1 MEVVKW
7 EAYISQPIVVI
18 AGITLSLQVGEEQ
31 KWLFRQIMLMW
42 YMLLWQLLVVAFMVF
57 TSQQIQDHH
66 SQRFTIH
73 QTFLDGVAMVA
84 VQEVKG
90 GTTYALQLIPM
101 M

>member
-7 EAYISQPIVVI
+7 ETYTSQPTAVT
-18 AGITLSLQVGEEQ
+18 AGITLSLQVVEEQ
-31 KWLFRQIMLMW
+31 KWLFRQMMLML
-42 YMLLWQLLVVAFMVF
+42 YMLLWQLLVAAFMVF
-57 TSQQIQDHH
+57 ISQQIQDHH
-66 SQRFTIH
+66 LRRFIIH